1 MGPNHR
7 MMRVGLSLYSS
18 WKEQASGMGSQIVR
32 DELELEPPHT
42 AGDGS
47 LLALA
52 AALMVLLGFIANW
65 AGSL

>member
-1 MGPNHR
+1 
-7 MMRVGLSLYSS
+7 MRG
-18 WKEQASGMGSQIVR
+18 QIVR
-32 DELELEPPHT
+32 DEFELEPPRT

-52 AALMVLLGFIANW
+52 AALALLLGFIANW